1 MRNRR
6 RRWFLRR
13 AALAF
18 AVAAVAAPTAQARI
32 IEDSGVYEGGA
43 AALPDESKIRPG
55 ASVASSIPDESTIRP
70 STTQAREVSGL
81 ARRPLPDESLIR
93 PSNVAGSSMVWP
105 TADAL
110 RPFVGP
116 STTAHITDES
126 LVRHGR
132 IQAPV
137 TTPVATSSDG
147 FDWGDA
153 GIGAG
158 LALIVGLCGGLAAFA
173 LMSGR
178 RETLAGA

>member
-1 MRNRR
+1 MRYRR

-32 IEDSGVYEGGA
+32 IEDSGAYEGSA
-43 AALPDESKIRPG
+43 AALPDESKIRPA
-55 ASVASSIPDESTIRP
+55 ASVTSSIPDESTIRP
-70 STTQAREVSGL
+70 STTQASDVSAL

-93 PSNVAGSSMVWP
+93 PSVQPEAVSIP
-105 TADAL
+105 
-110 RPFVGP
+110 
-116 STTAHITDES
+116 DES

-137 TTPVATSSDG
+137 TTLVQATSSDG

-153 GIGAG
+153 GVGAALVMIVALCG
-158 LALIVGLCGGLAAFA
+158 VLTALALKG
-173 LMSGR
+173 GR